1 MRRATFV
8 YVTAMLT
15 LAVAL
20 SIILTP
26 WYTNRPPEAFVMGYL
41 TSIAV
46 QWWTGVALW
55 KKLRRLFA

>member
-20 SIILTP
+20 SIVLTP
-26 WYTNRPPEAFVMGYL
+26 WYAGRPPEAF
-41 TSIAV
+41 A
-46 QWWTGVALW
+46 
-55 KKLRRLFA
+55 

>member
-8 YVTAMLT
+8 YVTTMLT

-26 WYTNRPPEAFVMGYL
+26 GEA
-41 TSIAV
+41 S
-46 QWWTGVALW
+46 
-55 KKLRRLFA
+55 